1 MNIIQLSISNGNE
14 LINLWVRLNIYVWV
28 YNKRN
33 FRALLW
39 RRCFNNWIENFF
51 FTDGGKKFGLQNFG
65 KKKKKTTRLK
75 ILNFIYRRSQ
85 RVKQPRKRYIK
96 SRRSVEKFMHPP
108 FSQFFPSFENI
119 HNRVCDNISLG

>member
-65 KKKKKTTRLK
+65 KKKKK
-75 ILNFIYRRSQ
+75 RR
-85 RVKQPRKRYIK
+85 VWKY
-96 SRRSVEKFMHPP
+96 
-108 FSQFFPSFENI
+108 
-119 HNRVCDNISLG
+119 